1 MLFQFQEQRRR
12 LAVEPREVGQ
22 IAHDGRCLPPIASG
36 NLPGAWHQTPHPV
49 DGGIMRVVE
58 ALALPE

>member
-22 IAHDGRCLPPIASG
+22 VAHDGRCLPPVSGG
-36 NLPGAWHQTPHPV
+36 NLPEARHP
-49 DGGIMRVVE
+49 
-58 ALALPE
+58 